1 MDELVNLS
9 QVYAVLED
17 LAHDIGEGYKGTL
30 VADGHFTTVP
40 SGDLKLLQS
49 IKTRVAVGNGY
60 YEVQMDLN
68 DYWKYLENG
77 TRPHWPPREA
87 ILNWIRIKPVV
98 PRPNELG
105 RTPTENQLAYL
116 ISRKIAKEGTKA
128 SHGLERTKEAV
139 IGTYRDKLAAALGHD
154 ISDYIAKVMPH

>member
-30 VADGHFTTVP
+30 ERDQHFTTQRT
-40 SGDLKLLQS
+40 LLDS
-49 IKTRVAVGNGY
+49 IRTRVVVGSGY
-60 YEVQMDLN
+60 YEVQMDLM